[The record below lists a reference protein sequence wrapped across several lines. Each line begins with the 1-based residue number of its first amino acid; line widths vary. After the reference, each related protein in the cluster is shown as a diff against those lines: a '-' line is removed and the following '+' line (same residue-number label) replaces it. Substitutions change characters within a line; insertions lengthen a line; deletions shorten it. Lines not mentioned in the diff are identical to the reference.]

1 MIRLLLFVI
10 GYGIGLIQMGYLYG
24 RMKGIDIRKE
34 GSGNSGATNS
44 LRVLG
49 KKAGLIVFLGD
60 LLKALIPCLAVKL
73 IFREKDPDYAYVYML
88 YMALGVITGHNFPF
102 YLQFKGGKGISST
115 AGYILAYDL
124 RISGIC
130 LIAFVAVVSLTK
142 YVSLGSLLVVTINYV
157 MSLIFLGL
165 HWIPVSGKA
174 VPEFIV
180 LITVITA
187 LAWIKHRANIS
198 RLLKGTENKL
208 SFHGKTDH

>member
-1 MIRLLLFVI
+1 
-10 GYGIGLIQMGYLYG
+10 
-24 RMKGIDIRKE
+24 
-34 GSGNSGATNS
+34 
-44 LRVLG
+44 
-49 KKAGLIVFLGD
+49 
-60 LLKALIPCLAVKL
+60 
-73 IFREKDPDYAYVYML
+73 
-88 YMALGVITGHNFPF
+88 